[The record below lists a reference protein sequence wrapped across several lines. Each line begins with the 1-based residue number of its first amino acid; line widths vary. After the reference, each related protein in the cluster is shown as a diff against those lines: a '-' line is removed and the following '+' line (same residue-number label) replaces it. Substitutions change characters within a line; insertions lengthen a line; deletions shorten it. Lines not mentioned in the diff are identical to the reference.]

1 MRAHILFVDDEPG
14 IRDTLPAILEQ
25 HGFQVTVAAT
35 VPEALHAITT
45 GKFDVLI
52 SDLNIG
58 AAGDGFTV
66 VSAMRR
72 TQPDCVNF
80 ILTGYP
86 AFETALQALRSQVDD
101 YLVKPADI
109 RNLVETIEQKLAA
122 PIPCSPKDCVRL
134 APFLREHAAEI
145 VARSLAGMKSHSQ
158 LAQIRLA
165 DEERTDHIPVV
176 VEETAAQLES
186 SNPNRPTPRVLAAG
200 ARHGETR
207 RKQGYRLPM
216 LVDDTRIL
224 DSAIYDVVQNNLI
237 RLDLS
242 TLIPDLSRLN
252 DTLEAQLQ
260 EALRGFLEQR
270 AA

>member
-86 AFETALQALRSQVDD
+86 AFEPHCRPFAARLTIISSNLPTFGTWSTPSSKNWPPRFPAARKTAFALLPSCVSTQRKS
-101 YLVKPADI
+101 
-109 RNLVETIEQKLAA
+109 
-122 PIPCSPKDCVRL
+122 SPD
-134 APFLREHAAEI
+134 
-145 VARSLAGMKSHSQ
+145 RSLA
-158 LAQIRLA
+158 
-165 DEERTDHIPVV
+165 
-176 VEETAAQLES
+176 
-186 SNPNRPTPRVLAAG
+186 
-200 ARHGETR
+200 
-207 RKQGYRLPM
+207 
-216 LVDDTRIL
+216 
-224 DSAIYDVVQNNLI
+224 
-237 RLDLS
+237 
-242 TLIPDLSRLN
+242 
-252 DTLEAQLQ
+252 
-260 EALRGFLEQR
+260 
-270 AA
+270 